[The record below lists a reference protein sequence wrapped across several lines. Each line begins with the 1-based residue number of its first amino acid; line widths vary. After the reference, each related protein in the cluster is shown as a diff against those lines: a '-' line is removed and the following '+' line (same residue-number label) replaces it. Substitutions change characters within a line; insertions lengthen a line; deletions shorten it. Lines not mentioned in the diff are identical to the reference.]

1 MIIDPQG
8 EDEQQTQGCREM
20 VGSRS
25 GNGLPDDQREAESA
39 EPQGGDNDQRP
50 VQGDPGQPCERV
62 FDLNELLKELER
74 EQLGSSIIER
84 AFYPAPLTVPPR
96 EREAEWSAWS
106 MLAWASPAGIAPFD
120 EELASEGFY
129 SKVFREHSDRG
140 LAEIEAKEKPP
151 SAELAA
157 FKQLEQMGVYDQ
169 SVFYSPAKANQ
180 SHYTNELDR
189 LTGFQSAKREIA
201 PDGRRTLSAKELLDQ
216 AGSGTTGSGS
226 SAAGSSQR
234 EVPGAPTRATRRSKG
249 FCNPHAWEE

>member
-1 MIIDPQG
+1 MDREG
-8 EDEQQTQGCREM
+8 DEQSTERRHQMESPHSGDGQRGDAGQAENPQQE
-20 VGSRS
+20 SRHNS
-25 GNGLPDDQREAESA
+25 QRTV
-39 EPQGGDNDQRP
+39 QR
-50 VQGDPGQPCERV
+50 DPGQPCERV

-96 EREAEWSAWS
+96 EREAEWVAWS

-157 FKQLEQMGVYDQ
+157 FKQLEQMGVYDDT
-169 SVFYSPAKANQ
+169 VFYSPTKAAH
-180 SHYTNELDR
+180 SHYTNEL
-189 LTGFQSAKREIA
+189 TK
-201 PDGRRTLSAKELLDQ
+201 TLSGRGTKRNQRSSGKAVTEMEKYRRRRHKE
-216 AGSGTTGSGS
+216 G
-226 SAAGSSQR
+226 
-234 EVPGAPTRATRRSKG
+234 
-249 FCNPHAWEE
+249 

>member
-1 MIIDPQG
+1 MDREG
-8 EDEQQTQGCREM
+8 DEQQTQRRHQVEPPRASDGERRNAE
-20 VGSRS
+20 
-25 GNGLPDDQREAESA
+25 QAESA
-39 EPQGGDNDQRP
+39 EPQGGDNDQRS

-96 EREAEWSAWS
+96 EREAEWRAWE
-106 MLAWASPAGIAPFD
+106 LLRFASLLPPAPFD
-120 EELASEGFY
+120 EELASQGWY
-129 SKVFREHSDRG
+129 SKAYREHSDRG

-180 SHYTNELDR
+180 SHYTNEL
-189 LTGFQSAKREIA
+189 SK
-201 PDGRRTLSAKELLDQ
+201 TLSGRGTKRNQ
-216 AGSGTTGSGS
+216 RGSGK
-226 SAAGSSQR
+226 AAT
-234 EVPGAPTRATRRSKG
+234 EMEKYRRRRHKEG
-249 FCNPHAWEE
+249 